1 MECMHVIVRR
11 TLPLVII
18 AIFIALSV
26 LLLNNKKRPEQQKAQ
41 VRTPVLEVIRIEK
54 QDVQLSVN
62 SYGVVEPK
70 YKAEVVSEV
79 TGSVNY
85 ISPDFAVGKFVRK
98 GELLAR
104 LDDSDYHADLAQA
117 EASLAQ
123 AQAKLKEEI
132 ARGKVAKKTLRDVS
146 PNKKTALGLR
156 EPQRKQEE
164 ANVKF
169 AKAGVE
175 RAKRNL
181 AKTEIRAPFDALVKM
196 KNINMGSY
204 LTQGKLIGELYGTET
219 AEIRLPITPNSFSYL
234 DLNWLDS
241 RKLNIE
247 AQYGD
252 VKINH
257 WAAKLVRN
265 EGIIDKD
272 NRMIYLIAEV
282 DDPYNLKS
290 PLDKSSIKSI
300 SSLSTSSPSLTLPVL
315 QFGTFVT
322 TTIQGKKVKD
332 VIKLPRHV
340 VRSEQVIVVDS
351 QNKTQTRQVNVVRS
365 DNENA
370 YVIGGLEDG
379 EFVSLIRSDSLID
392 GTEVKTVMSQSYTPE
407 IAPLMA
413 AEPKVVNAGESP

>member
-1 MECMHVIVRR
+1 MHVIVRR

-18 AIFIALSV
+18 AIFIALSI

-54 QDVQLSVN
+54 QDVQLSVD

-79 TGSVNY
+79 IGSVNY

-98 GELLAR
+98 GDLLAR

-132 ARGKVAKKTLRDVS
+132 ARGQVAKKTLRDVS

-169 AKAGVE
+169 AQAGVE

-204 LTQGKLIGELYGTET
+204 LPQGKLIGELYGTET

-234 DLNWLDS
+234 DLNRLDS

-252 VKINH
+252 TQINH

-290 PLDKSSIKSI
+290 PLDKSSNKSI

>member
-1 MECMHVIVRR
+1 MHVIVRR

-41 VRTPVLEVIRIEK
+41 VRTPVLEVIKIEK

-79 TGSVNY
+79 IGSVNY
-85 ISPDFAVGKFVRK
+85 ISPDFAVGKFVSK
-98 GELLAR
+98 GDLLAR

-204 LTQGKLIGELYGTET
+204 LPQGKLIGELYGTET

-234 DLNWLDS
+234 DLNRLDS

-252 VKINH
+252 IQINH
-257 WAAKLVRN
+257 WVAKLVRN

-290 PLDKSSIKSI
+290 PLNKPSIKSI

>member
-41 VRTPVLEVIRIEK
+41 VRTPVLEVIKIEK
-54 QDVQLSVN
+54 QDVQLSVD

-79 TGSVNY
+79 IGSVNY

-234 DLNWLDS
+234 DLNRLDS

-252 VKINH
+252 IQINH

-290 PLDKSSIKSI
+290 PLGKSSIKSI

-351 QNKTQTRQVNVVRS
+351 QNKTQTRQVNIVRS

>member
-1 MECMHVIVRR
+1 MHVIVRR

-79 TGSVNY
+79 IGSVNY
-85 ISPDFAVGKFVRK
+85 ISPDFAVGKFVNK
-98 GELLAR
+98 GDLLAR

-234 DLNWLDS
+234 DLNRLDS

-252 VKINH
+252 TQINH

>member
-1 MECMHVIVRR
+1 MHVIVRR

-54 QDVQLSVN
+54 QDVQLSVD

-79 TGSVNY
+79 IGSVNY

-98 GELLAR
+98 GDLLAR

-146 PNKKTALGLR
+146 ANKKTALGLR

-234 DLNWLDS
+234 DLNRLDS

-252 VKINH
+252 TQINH

-290 PLDKSSIKSI
+290 PLGKSSIKSI
-300 SSLSTSSPSLTLPVL
+300 SSLSTSSPSLSLPVL

-379 EFVSLIRSDSLID
+379 EFVSLIRADSLID

>member
-41 VRTPVLEVIRIEK
+41 VRTPVLEVIKIEK

-79 TGSVNY
+79 IGSVNY
-85 ISPDFAVGKFVRK
+85 ISPDFAVGKFVSK
-98 GELLAR
+98 GDLLAR

-234 DLNWLDS
+234 DLNRLDS

-252 VKINH
+252 IQINH

-300 SSLSTSSPSLTLPVL
+300 TSLSTSSPSLTLPVL

>member
-1 MECMHVIVRR
+1 MHVIVRR

>member
-1 MECMHVIVRR
+1 MHVIVRR

-54 QDVQLSVN
+54 QDVQLSVD

-79 TGSVNY
+79 VGSVNY
-85 ISPDFAVGKFVRK
+85 ISPDFAVGKFVSK
-98 GELLAR
+98 GDLLAR

-234 DLNWLDS
+234 DLNRLVS
-241 RKLNIE
+241 RKLNIK

-252 VKINH
+252 TQINH

-290 PLDKSSIKSI
+290 PLGKSSIKSI
-300 SSLSTSSPSLTLPVL
+300 SSLSTSSPSLSLPVL

-407 IAPLMA
+407 IAPLMV

>member
-1 MECMHVIVRR
+1 MHVIVRR

-54 QDVQLSVN
+54 QDVQLSVD

-70 YKAEVVSEV
+70 NKAEVVSEV
-79 TGSVNY
+79 IGSVSY
-85 ISPDFAVGKFVRK
+85 ISPDFAVGKFVSK
-98 GELLAR
+98 GDLLAR

-234 DLNWLDS
+234 DLNRLDS

-252 VKINH
+252 TQINH

-290 PLDKSSIKSI
+290 PLDKPSIKSI

>member
-54 QDVQLSVN
+54 QDVQLSVD

-79 TGSVNY
+79 IGSVNY
-85 ISPDFAVGKFVRK
+85 ISPDFAVGKFVSK
-98 GELLAR
+98 GDLLAR

-234 DLNWLDS
+234 DLNRLDS

-252 VKINH
+252 IQINH

-265 EGIIDKD
+265 EGIIDQD

-300 SSLSTSSPSLTLPVL
+300 SPLSISSPSLTLPVL

>member
-1 MECMHVIVRR
+1 M
-11 TLPLVII
+11 II

-79 TGSVNY
+79 IGSVNY
-85 ISPDFAVGKFVRK
+85 ISPDFAVGKFVNK
-98 GELLAR
+98 GDLLAR

-204 LTQGKLIGELYGTET
+204 LPQGKLIGELYGTET

-234 DLNWLDS
+234 DLNRLDS

-252 VKINH
+252 TQINH

-413 AEPKVVNAGESP
+413 AEPKVVNTGESP

>member
-1 MECMHVIVRR
+1 MHVIVRR
-11 TLPLVII
+11 ILPLVII

-79 TGSVNY
+79 IGSVNY
-85 ISPDFAVGKFVRK
+85 ISPDFAVGKFVSK

-117 EASLAQ
+117 QASLAQ

-234 DLNWLDS
+234 DLNRLDS

-252 VKINH
+252 IQINH

>member
-1 MECMHVIVRR
+1 MHVIVRR

-54 QDVQLSVN
+54 QDVQLSVD

-79 TGSVNY
+79 IGSVNY
-85 ISPDFAVGKFVRK
+85 ISPDFAVGKFVSK

-234 DLNWLDS
+234 DLNRLDS

-252 VKINH
+252 TQINH

-290 PLDKSSIKSI
+290 PLDKSSNKSI
-300 SSLSTSSPSLTLPVL
+300 TSLSISSPSLTLPVL

>member
-54 QDVQLSVN
+54 QDVQLSVD

-79 TGSVNY
+79 IGSVNY
-85 ISPDFAVGKFVRK
+85 ISPDFAVGKFVSK

-234 DLNWLDS
+234 DLNRLDS

-252 VKINH
+252 TQINH

-290 PLDKSSIKSI
+290 PLDKSSNKSI
-300 SSLSTSSPSLTLPVL
+300 TSLSISSPSLTLPVL

>member
-1 MECMHVIVRR
+1 MHVIVRR

-41 VRTPVLEVIRIEK
+41 VRTPVLEVIKIEK
-54 QDVQLSVN
+54 QDVQLSVD

-79 TGSVNY
+79 IGSVNY
-85 ISPDFAVGKFVRK
+85 ISPDFAVGKFVNK
-98 GELLAR
+98 GDLLAR

-204 LTQGKLIGELYGTET
+204 LPQGKLIGELYGTET

-234 DLNWLDS
+234 DLNRLDS

-252 VKINH
+252 IQINH

-300 SSLSTSSPSLTLPVL
+300 SPLSISSPSLSLPVL

>member
-1 MECMHVIVRR
+1 MHVIVRR

-26 LLLNNKKRPEQQKAQ
+26 LLLNNKKRPEQQKVQ

-54 QDVQLSVN
+54 QDVQLSVD

-79 TGSVNY
+79 IGSVNY
-85 ISPDFAVGKFVRK
+85 ISPDFAVGKFVSK

-175 RAKRNL
+175 RAKRSL

-234 DLNWLDS
+234 DLNRLDS

-252 VKINH
+252 IQINH

>member
-1 MECMHVIVRR
+1 MHVIVRR

-79 TGSVNY
+79 IGSVNY
-85 ISPDFAVGKFVRK
+85 ISPDFAVGKFVSK
-98 GELLAR
+98 GDLLAR

-132 ARGKVAKKTLRDVS
+132 ARGKVAKKILRDVS

-196 KNINMGSY
+196 KSINMGSY

-234 DLNWLDS
+234 DLNRLDS

-252 VKINH
+252 IQINH

-290 PLDKSSIKSI
+290 PLDKPSIKSI
-300 SSLSTSSPSLTLPVL
+300 TSLSTSSPSLSLPVL

-340 VRSEQVIVVDS
+340 VRLEQVIVVDS

-379 EFVSLIRSDSLID
+379 EFVSLISSDSLID

>member
-11 TLPLVII
+11 ILPLVII
-18 AIFIALSV
+18 AIFIAMSV
-26 LLLNNKKRPEQQKAQ
+26 LLLNNKKRPEQQKVQ
-41 VRTPVLEVIRIEK
+41 VRTPVLEVIKIEK

-79 TGSVNY
+79 IGSVNY
-85 ISPDFAVGKFVRK
+85 ISPDFAVGRFVSK

-146 PNKKTALGLR
+146 PNKQTALGLR

-169 AKAGVE
+169 AQAAVE

-204 LTQGKLIGELYGTET
+204 LTKGKLIGELYGTET
-219 AEIRLPITPNSFSYL
+219 AEIRLPVTPNSLSYL
-234 DLNWLDS
+234 DLNRLDN
-241 RKLNIE
+241 RKLNLE
-247 AQYGD
+247 AQYGEI
-252 VKINH
+252 KANH
-257 WAAKLVRN
+257 WAAKLVRS

-290 PLDKSSIKSI
+290 PLIKPSTQ
-300 SSLSTSSPSLTLPVL
+300 STSSPSLYLPVL

-322 TTIQGKKVKD
+322 TTIQGKNVKD

-351 QNKTQTRQVNVVRS
+351 QNKTQTRQVKVVRA

-379 EFVSLIRSDSLID
+379 ELVSLIRSDRLID
-392 GTEVKTVMSQSYTPE
+392 GTEVKTVMSQSYSPE
-407 IAPLMA
+407 ITPLMA
-413 AEPKVVNAGESP
+413 VEPKVVNAGESP

>member
-54 QDVQLSVN
+54 QDVQLSVD

-79 TGSVNY
+79 IGSVNY
-85 ISPDFAVGKFVRK
+85 ISPDFAVGKFVSK
-98 GELLAR
+98 GDLLAR

-181 AKTEIRAPFDALVKM
+181 TKTEIRAPFDALVKM

-204 LTQGKLIGELYGTET
+204 LTQGKLIGELYGTEI

-234 DLNWLDS
+234 DLNRLDS

-252 VKINH
+252 IQINH

-290 PLDKSSIKSI
+290 PLDKPSIKSI
-300 SSLSTSSPSLTLPVL
+300 TSLSTSSPSLTLSVL

>member
-79 TGSVNY
+79 IGSVNY
-85 ISPDFAVGKFVRK
+85 ISPVFAVGKFVSK
-98 GELLAR
+98 GDLLAR
-104 LDDSDYHADLAQA
+104 LDDSDYRADLAQA

-413 AEPKVVNAGESP
+413 AEPKVVNTGESP

>member
-1 MECMHVIVRR
+1 MHVIVRR

-54 QDVQLSVN
+54 QDVQLSVD

-79 TGSVNY
+79 IGSVNY
-85 ISPDFAVGKFVRK
+85 ISPDFAVGKFVSK
-98 GELLAR
+98 GDLLAR

-234 DLNWLDS
+234 DLNRLDS

-252 VKINH
+252 IQINH

-265 EGIIDKD
+265 EGIIDQD

-300 SSLSTSSPSLTLPVL
+300 SPLSISSPSLTLPVL

>member
-54 QDVQLSVN
+54 QDVQLSVD

-79 TGSVNY
+79 IGSVNY
-85 ISPDFAVGKFVRK
+85 ISPDFAVGKFVSK

-132 ARGKVAKKTLRDVS
+132 ARGQVAKKTLRDVS

-219 AEIRLPITPNSFSYL
+219 AEIRLPITSNSFSYL
-234 DLNWLDS
+234 DLNRLDS

-252 VKINH
+252 TQINH

-290 PLDKSSIKSI
+290 PLGKSSIKSI
-300 SSLSTSSPSLTLPVL
+300 SSLSTSSPSLSLPVL

-351 QNKTQTRQVNVVRS
+351 QNKIQTRQVNVVRS

-379 EFVSLIRSDSLID
+379 EFVSLIRSESLID

>member
-1 MECMHVIVRR
+1 MHVIVRR

-41 VRTPVLEVIRIEK
+41 VRTPVLEVIKIEK

-79 TGSVNY
+79 IGSVNY
-85 ISPDFAVGKFVRK
+85 ISPDFAVGKFVSK
-98 GELLAR
+98 GDLLAR

-234 DLNWLDS
+234 DLNRLDS

-252 VKINH
+252 IQINH

-290 PLDKSSIKSI
+290 PLGKSSIKSI
-300 SSLSTSSPSLTLPVL
+300 TSLSSSSQSLSLPVL

-379 EFVSLIRSDSLID
+379 EFVSLIRTDSLID

>member
-1 MECMHVIVRR
+1 M
-11 TLPLVII
+11 
-18 AIFIALSV
+18 
-26 LLLNNKKRPEQQKAQ
+26 
-41 VRTPVLEVIRIEK
+41 RTPVLEVIRIEK
-54 QDVQLSVN
+54 QDVQLSVD

-79 TGSVNY
+79 IGSVNY
-85 ISPDFAVGKFVRK
+85 ISPDFAVGKFVSK
-98 GELLAR
+98 GDLLAR

-234 DLNWLDS
+234 DLNRLDS

-252 VKINH
+252 IQINH

-290 PLDKSSIKSI
+290 PLDKPSIKSI
-300 SSLSTSSPSLTLPVL
+300 TSLSTSSPSLTLPVL

>member
-1 MECMHVIVRR
+1 MHVIVRR

-54 QDVQLSVN
+54 QDVQLSVD

-79 TGSVNY
+79 IGSVNY
-85 ISPDFAVGKFVRK
+85 ISPDFAVGKFVSK
-98 GELLAR
+98 GDLLAR

-234 DLNWLDS
+234 DLNRLDS

-252 VKINH
+252 TQINH

-290 PLDKSSIKSI
+290 PLDKSSNKSI
-300 SSLSTSSPSLTLPVL
+300 TSLSTSSPSLSLPVL

>member
-1 MECMHVIVRR
+1 MHVIVRR

-54 QDVQLSVN
+54 QDVQLSVD

-79 TGSVNY
+79 VGSVNY
-85 ISPDFAVGKFVRK
+85 ISPDFAVGKFVSK
-98 GELLAR
+98 GDLLAR

-234 DLNWLDS
+234 DLNRLVS
-241 RKLNIE
+241 RKLNIK

-252 VKINH
+252 TQINH

-290 PLDKSSIKSI
+290 PLGKSSIKSI
-300 SSLSTSSPSLTLPVL
+300 SSLSTSSPSLSLPVL

>member
-1 MECMHVIVRR
+1 MHVIVRR

-79 TGSVNY
+79 VGSVNY

-98 GELLAR
+98 GDLLAR

-169 AKAGVE
+169 AQAGVE

-234 DLNWLDS
+234 DLNRLDS

-252 VKINH
+252 IQINH
-257 WAAKLVRN
+257 WVAKLVRN

-300 SSLSTSSPSLTLPVL
+300 SSLSTSSPPLTLPVL